1 MKLKDYLLK
10 LLGKSDFNRLNRAL
24 RDGKAIIVSGAYG
37 SGKTT
42 LVKILKK
49 SGYQAVEDFDT
60 YQVTLKKPLDSMI
73 PDVEGSVA
81 IPSKP
86 GTSEKC

>member
-1 MKLKDYLLK
+1 MKLKAYLLK
-10 LLGKSDFNRLNRAL
+10 LLGKIDFCRLNRAL
-24 RDGKAIIVSGAYG
+24 RDGKTIIVSGAYG

-49 SGYQAVEDFDT
+49 SGYQAVEDFET
-60 YQVTLKKPLDSMI
+60 CQITLKKPLDSMI
-73 PDVEGSVA
+73 PDVEGVV
-81 IPSKP
+81 IPSKL